1 MSTKH
6 YKLCQQ
12 NATNY
17 VNAIKLNN
25 LVKVC
30 ERPRAA
36 TYRRDRLRIM
46 RFRTVIS
53 KKTKELAENGEFFVF
68 YVFTKNGVL
77 KKIYKNIFYRLAPFT
92 VL

>member
-53 KKTKELAENGEFFVF
+53 KKTKELAENGEFFCFLRSYEKRAIKSLSVF
-68 YVFTKNGVL
+68 RK
-77 KKIYKNIFYRLAPFT
+77 
-92 VL
+92 

>member
-53 KKTKELAENGEFFVF
+53 KKTKELAENGEFFCFLRFYEKRATKSLSVF
-68 YVFTKNGVL
+68 RK
-77 KKIYKNIFYRLAPFT
+77 
-92 VL
+92 